1 MVNTVDAHSQLCHVK
16 TGLLQRHSHRPAKL
30 RPEPS
35 AVCHQHCRTP
45 DSWRVAPRP
54 HHSAP
59 CRPPLAVDASAH
71 PVQAV
76 HTGLP
81 VRSEVHTVTELL
93 AKLHLPGR
101 ECGITASPA
110 LCVIGRSHRAGD
122 VTFNN
127 GRLRLRHHRTE
138 RLEQSA
144 RYDPSQLITG
154 HLQTLSEISLLYPV
168 FLLTFFLLLLAF
180 NALTL
185 LVGHQEQHLACK
197 KIQWWGVGV
206 IIYLE

>member
-1 MVNTVDAHSQLCHVK
+1 
-16 TGLLQRHSHRPAKL
+16 
-30 RPEPS
+30 
-35 AVCHQHCRTP
+35 
-45 DSWRVAPRP
+45 
-54 HHSAP
+54 
-59 CRPPLAVDASAH
+59 VDASAH

-180 NALTL
+180 SALTL

-197 KIQWWGVGV
+197 KIQ
-206 IIYLE
+206 